1 MSLAQNSLNNPLI
14 IIAEIGKVLDI
25 NNTQEKNLFSEK
37 IKNKE
42 SFMYNSDG
50 ELITDID
57 NIFWIIM
64 EIILIRK
71 KNILFLIK
79 NM

>member
-25 NNTQEKNLFSEK
+25 NNTQEKKLFSEK
-37 IKNKE
+37 IKKKE
-42 SFMYNSDG
+42 SFMYNNNG

-57 NIFWIIM
+57 NIFSDNNGN
-64 EIILIRK
+64 
-71 KNILFLIK
+71 NINKEEKYFIFNK
-79 NM
+79 

>member
-25 NNTQEKNLFSEK
+25 NNTQEKKLFSEK

-42 SFMYNSDG
+42 SFMYNNDG

-57 NIFWIIM
+57 NIFSDNNGN
-64 EIILIRK
+64 
-71 KNILFLIK
+71 NINKEEKYFIFNK
-79 NM
+79 